1 MSMTPSRPRADLSR
15 FNNADFPLGAGIM
28 KRTLWYITN
37 ALFFINPLF
46 PFRSPKP
53 VLLRLFG
60 AKVGKGVVIHPG
72 VNIKFPW
79 KLSVGDHVWI
89 GQRAWLDNIDMLTV
103 QSNVV
108 ISQGAMLILG
118 SHDYKKPD
126 YPTLSG
132 PVVLEEGSWVG
143 AGAMVLG
150 GVTLRSHSLLSA
162 GSVTGTSLKAYTI
175 YRGNPALPV
184 RDRVMFGEAEHVPDP
199 ATEEA
204 GLRNDPGGE
213 A

>member
-1 MSMTPSRPRADLSR
+1 MTQQRPRVDLSR
-15 FNNADFPLGAGIM
+15 FDNSDFPLGAGIV
-28 KRTLWYITN
+28 KRTLWYFTN
-37 ALFFINPLF
+37 ALFFINPFF

-60 AKVGKGVVIHPG
+60 AKVGRGVVIHPG

-79 KLSVGDHVWI
+79 KLRIGDQVWI
-89 GQRAWLDNIDMLTV
+89 GQRAWLDNIDTLTI

-126 YPTLSG
+126 YPTMAG

-143 AGAMVLG
+143 AGAIVLG
-150 GVTLRSHSLLSA
+150 GVTLKSHALLSA
-162 GSVTGTSLKAYTI
+162 GSVTGKNLKAYTI
-175 YRGNPALPV
+175 YRGNPAIPV
-184 RDRVMFGEAEHVPDP
+184 RDRIMQGETSPGARIVAEGMPPYDP
-199 ATEEA
+199 SVDLA
-204 GLRNDPGGE
+204 
-213 A
+213 